1 MSDLQFNGLPKC
13 PAGKLGRDK
22 SDVPSKIKSLR
33 MPKPESAESTVKRG
47 KRQYLFALRGIY
59 YAED

>member
-1 MSDLQFNGLPKC
+1 MSDLQLNGLPKC
-13 PAGKLGRDK
+13 PAGKFGRDK

-47 KRQYLFALRGIY
+47 KR
-59 YAED
+59 